1 MQFEI
6 EFESSLSD
14 STWSKGIEKDKVL
27 YLLDLFEERWE
38 KGDLVCV
45 VHLNDCANAGLC
57 RCFIHV

>member
-14 STWSKGIEKDKVL
+14 SIWSKGIEKDKVL

-45 VHLNDCANAGLC
+45 VHLNDRANAGLC